1 MLGVVLELQFSKA
14 RIQDLELSCVCFS
27 NQSSYEWG
35 LIALNKIETLNNLI
49 LKEILN
55 CGNHENSLMIRAVY
69 KEFFDDVCSFLQLE
83 FSKASYMIINIA
95 PLLQAKKRAL
105 FIIIGSSVLSH
116 PDLRF
121 QFPLKTM

>member
-35 LIALNKIETLNNLI
+35 LIALNKIETLNNLL

-69 KEFFDDVCSFLQLE
+69 KGLYYLIQIHAPNLQ
-83 FSKASYMIINIA
+83 
-95 PLLQAKKRAL
+95 
-105 FIIIGSSVLSH
+105 
-116 PDLRF
+116 F
-121 QFPLKTM
+121 QFPPKTVLSVDILYYTLLEMIENHLR